1 MDSDPSSKSK
11 SLHQQS
17 AAGALLMLFFL
28 LPLLGASQSA
38 PSNVDLERIP
48 QKKVRKY
55 FEGLSDKGV
64 QSLSTLTPQCFIPN
78 DSSQYSYHEK
88 IYLVEAPIEKVWPV
102 YKNTHPAQAWNG
114 KMVSFGLLYDKTKD
128 QISYAD
134 DPYPSI
140 IPQQLLFVHLK
151 IMGGLYKLALA
162 LEINRIE
169 DDAKLLEF
177 CYVEYG
183 KSQGTQ
189 RITLSPQDGKTQI
202 IHSTYFKSDSKF
214 RDKRL
219 YPKLHTKAID
229 EYHKSIK
236 QLVMK
241 EETSSF

>member
-1 MDSDPSSKSK
+1 MDSDPSLRSKL
-11 SLHQQS
+11 LHQQS
-17 AAGALLMLFFL
+17 AHCALLMLFFL
-28 LPLLGASQSA
+28 LPHLGASQTSL
-38 PSNVDLERIP
+38 SNVDLDRIP

-55 FEGLSDKGV
+55 FQKLSDQGI
-64 QSLSTLTPQCFIPN
+64 QSLAALSPQCYISN

-88 IYLVEAPIEKVWPV
+88 TYLVEAPIEKVWPI
-102 YKNTHPAQAWNG
+102 YKNTHPAEAWNG
-114 KMVSFGLLYDKTKD
+114 KMVSFGMLYDKTTN

-134 DPYPSI
+134 DPYPAI

-169 DDAKLLEF
+169 EDEKLLEF

-189 RITLSPQDGKTQI
+189 RITLAPKEGKTQI
-202 IHSTYFKSDSKF
+202 IHSTYFKSESKF

-229 EYHKSIK
+229 EYHQSIK

-241 EETSSF
+241 GEISSY